1 MALGIRLQ
9 HIAMAAASTTLQKK
23 LESADHRPILKS
35 FSNREG
41 LG

>member
-1 MALGIRLQ
+1 MAVGTRLQ
-9 HIAMAAASTTLQKK
+9 HIAMAVAGTALQKK
-23 LESADHRPILKS
+23 LESANHRPILKS